1 MSKPDSNTEAQS
13 GNKTEPTFEQTVNET
28 VAGMMKGD
36 NGKWQFAEG
45 SELSD
50 QVKFA
55 AKTERRRRDQEGA
68 YTKQMEEV
76 AALKAMNEQ
85 LTAKVKTKPSAYI
98 SDEQAQELDNLKF
111 EDPDA
116 WRAKLNEYDTQAS
129 KQLQEELVKMEQES
143 SKQAEVERRKIVLA
157 QFNAQN
163 PQLNLTDEVIIDN
176 VPPRIIKQLETGE
189 IAFDDFL
196 AKAKTYITT
205 PKVLDS
211 GTVLAAEPNMG
222 QLQGSAN
229 PSVDNQLGS
238 DDSYENEVY

>member
-13 GNKTEPTFEQTVNET
+13 GKKTEPTFEQTVNET

-85 LTAKVKTKPSAYI
+85 LTAKVKTKPSASI

-116 WRAKLNEYDTQAS
+116 WRAKLNEYETQAS
-129 KQLQEELVKMEQES
+129 RQLQEELVKMEQES

-229 PSVDNQLGS
+229 PNVDNQLGS

>member
-85 LTAKVKTKPSAYI
+85 LTAKVKTKPSASI

-116 WRAKLNEYDTQAS
+116 WRDKLNEYETQAS
-129 KQLQEELVKMEQES
+129 RQLQEELVKMEQES
-143 SKQAEVERRKIVLA
+143 SKQAEIERRKIVLA

-229 PSVDNQLGS
+229 PNVDNQLGS

>member
-85 LTAKVKTKPSAYI
+85 LTAKVKTKPSASI

-229 PSVDNQLGS
+229 PNVDNQLGS
-238 DDSYENEVY
+238 DDSYENEVF

>member
-85 LTAKVKTKPSAYI
+85 LTAKVKTKPSASI

-229 PSVDNQLGS
+229 PNVDNQLGS

>member
-85 LTAKVKTKPSAYI
+85 LTAKVKTKPSATI

-129 KQLQEELVKMEQES
+129 RQLQEELVKMEQES

-229 PSVDNQLGS
+229 PNLDNQLGS
-238 DDSYENEVY
+238 DDSYENEVF

>member
-85 LTAKVKTKPSAYI
+85 LTAKVKTTPSASI

-116 WRAKLNEYDTQAS
+116 WRAKMNEYDTQAS
-129 KQLQEELVKMEQES
+129 RQLQEELVKMEQES
-143 SKQAEVERRKIVLA
+143 SKQAEIERRKIVLA

-229 PSVDNQLGS
+229 PNVDNQLGS

>member
-85 LTAKVKTKPSAYI
+85 LTAKVKTKPSASI

-189 IAFDDFL
+189 ITFDDFL

-229 PSVDNQLGS
+229 PDLDNQLGS
-238 DDSYENEVY
+238 DDSYENEVF

>member
-85 LTAKVKTKPSAYI
+85 LTAKVKTKPSTSI

-229 PSVDNQLGS
+229 PNLDNQLGS
-238 DDSYENEVY
+238 DDSYENEVF

>member
-13 GNKTEPTFEQTVNET
+13 GKKTEPTFEQTVNET

-50 QVKFA
+50 QVKLA
-55 AKTERRRRDQEGA
+55 AKTERRRRDQESA

-85 LTAKVKTKPSAYI
+85 LTAKLKTKPSASI

-116 WRAKLNEYDTQAS
+116 WRDKMNEYDTQAS
-129 KQLQEELVKMEQES
+129 RQLQEELVKMEQES

-229 PSVDNQLGS
+229 PNVDNQLGS

>member
-76 AALKAMNEQ
+76 ATLKAMNEQ
-85 LTAKVKTKPSAYI
+85 LTAKVKTKPSASI

-116 WRAKLNEYDTQAS
+116 WRAKLNEYETQAS
-129 KQLQEELVKMEQES
+129 RQLQEELVKMEQES

-229 PSVDNQLGS
+229 PNVDNQLGS

>member
-13 GNKTEPTFEQTVNET
+13 GKKTEPTFEQTVNET

-85 LTAKVKTKPSAYI
+85 LTAKVKTKPSASI

-116 WRAKLNEYDTQAS
+116 WRAKLNEYETQAS

-143 SKQAEVERRKIVLA
+143 SKQAEIERRKIVLA

-229 PSVDNQLGS
+229 PNVDNQLGS

>member
-85 LTAKVKTKPSAYI
+85 LTAKVKTKPSASI

-116 WRAKLNEYDTQAS
+116 WRDKLNEYETQAS
-129 KQLQEELVKMEQES
+129 RQLQEELVKMEQES

-229 PSVDNQLGS
+229 PNVDNQLGS

>member
-85 LTAKVKTKPSAYI
+85 LTAKVKTKPSASI

-116 WRAKLNEYDTQAS
+116 WRAKLNEYETQAS
-129 KQLQEELVKMEQES
+129 RQLQEELVKMEQES

-163 PQLNLTDEVIIDN
+163 PHLNLTDEVIIDN

-229 PSVDNQLGS
+229 PNVDNQLGS

>member
-76 AALKAMNEQ
+76 ATLKAMNEQ
-85 LTAKVKTKPSAYI
+85 LTAKVKTKPSASI

-116 WRAKLNEYDTQAS
+116 WRAKLNEYETQAS
-129 KQLQEELVKMEQES
+129 RQLQEELVKMEQES

-196 AKAKTYITT
+196 ALAKTYITT

-222 QLQGSAN
+222 QLQGNAN
-229 PSVDNQLGS
+229 PNVDNQLGS

>member
-85 LTAKVKTKPSAYI
+85 LTAKVKTKPSASI

-238 DDSYENEVY
+238 DDSYENEVF

>member
-13 GNKTEPTFEQTVNET
+13 GKKTEPTFEQTVNET

-85 LTAKVKTKPSAYI
+85 LTAKVKTTPSASI

-129 KQLQEELVKMEQES
+129 RQLQEELVKMEQES
-143 SKQAEVERRKIVLA
+143 SKQAEIERRKIVLA

-229 PSVDNQLGS
+229 PDLDNQLGS
-238 DDSYENEVY
+238 DDSYENEVF

>member
-85 LTAKVKTKPSAYI
+85 LTAKVKTKPSAAI

-129 KQLQEELVKMEQES
+129 RQLQEELVKMEQES

-229 PSVDNQLGS
+229 PDLDNQLGS

>member
-13 GNKTEPTFEQTVNET
+13 GKKTEPTFEQTVNET

-85 LTAKVKTKPSAYI
+85 LTAKVKTTPSASI

-229 PSVDNQLGS
+229 PDLDNQLGS
-238 DDSYENEVY
+238 DDSYENEVF

>member
-85 LTAKVKTKPSAYI
+85 LTAKVKTKPSASI

-116 WRAKLNEYDTQAS
+116 WRDKLNEYETQAS
-129 KQLQEELVKMEQES
+129 RQLQEELVKMEQES

-229 PSVDNQLGS
+229 PNLDNQLGS